1 MKESVLLRG
10 RTLLLADDSIA
21 IQKVIELTFKDEG
34 MQVLSVTNGRLAVES
49 LEEVRPD
56 VVLADVFMPELNGYE
71 VCERI
76 KGDERF
82 RHIPVILLVGSFE
95 PFNEA
100 EARRVGA
107 DDYLTKPFQSIRQ
120 MVNKVG
126 SLLSGHKGEAEAATQ
141 ELPAQP
147 DQPRAES
154 QSRRDNLE
162 FSTADTAPLPQHM
175 RREELEDET
184 TPATAAPKGPFT
196 DLQLDDEMIEETPAS
211 EFGSNAQ
218 TAAAAPAQQR
228 PTQPVS
234 AQELADMGVRTA
246 TASGQPFAT
255 GSSATTNVQTEE
267 TREAA
272 LAVPT
277 QAAAPTAREASAS
290 AANEDALLD
299 LDDVEMPRTGAMA
312 EADDFILDL
321 QDAAE
326 AYHQEAPRN
335 ETFSQAF
342 ETASVSATEE
352 NESLVETQM
361 TEEMTAAAPQA
372 AQFTEAQILGE
383 EERAEFAAHVEEPPF
398 AAEPSSYQQGGPSPA
413 AAIEAEPEMHYAPDS
428 SQMQETGQLPSES
441 QFTPTSEL
449 AEALPPDTTTTTTQ
463 SESAGLHAEAAP
475 VAEPTQQ
482 SPTGQIG
489 LEQLSPEAIDAI
501 ARRVVEQLSSKVIEQ
516 IAWEVVP
523 PLAELLI
530 KRRLEEEGKQ

>member
-1 MKESVLLRG
+1 
-10 RTLLLADDSIA
+10 
-21 IQKVIELTFKDEG
+21 
-34 MQVLSVTNGRLAVES
+34 LAVES

-126 SLLSGHKGEAEAATQ
+126 SLLSGHKGEADAATQ

-147 DQPRAES
+147 ESSQSES
-154 QSRRDNLE
+154 QSRRRDNLE

-175 RREELEDET
+175 RREALEDET
-184 TPATAAPKGPFT
+184 TAAAAAAPKGPFA

-218 TAAAAPAQQR
+218 TAAAAPGHQR

-234 AQELADMGVRTA
+234 THELADMGVKTTTA
-246 TASGQPFAT
+246 PGQPFAT
-255 GSSATTNVQTEE
+255 GGSATTNVRTDEAPD
-267 TREAA
+267 AA
-272 LAVPT
+272 LASPT
-277 QAAAPTAREASAS
+277 QAAAPTARDAASS
-290 AANEDALLD
+290 AATEDALLD

-326 AYHQEAPRN
+326 ARQQEAPRN
-335 ETFSQAF
+335 EAFPQEF
-342 ETASVSATEE
+342 ETASASATEE

-361 TEEMTAAAPQA
+361 VEEMTAAAPQA
-372 AQFTEAQILGE
+372 EQFTEAQILGE
-383 EERAEFAAHVEEPPF
+383 EERAEFAAQEEQPPF

-413 AAIEAEPEMHYAPDS
+413 AAIGAETETPYAPDS
-428 SQMQETGQLPSES
+428 SQMQETGQLPSEA

-449 AEALPPDTTTTTTQ
+449 AETLPSDSTTTTQ
-463 SESAGLHAEAAP
+463 SESTGLHAEAAP
-475 VAEPTQQ
+475 ASESTQPT
-482 SPTGQIG
+482 SAGQIG

-501 ARRVVEQLSSKVIEQ
+501 ARRVVEQLSTKVIEQ